1 MSRTKKHLT
10 KQERYWISQYEN
22 ARFTSVDSAYSRP
35 SETKRQIEA
44 DIIYRMKHDFDG
56 SDDYRILSHNGF
68 HFSCAFTVRE
78 NDNIFL
84 VVCTPSRWYNF
95 VPIITVD
102 SETGEIK
109 NWIDDYDYLK
119 F

>member
-1 MSRTKKHLT
+1 MKTKKHLT

-22 ARFTSVDSAYSRP
+22 ARFTSVDYAYGRP
-35 SETKRQIEA
+35 SDTKRNIES
-44 DIIYRMKHDFDG
+44 DILWAMTHNFNG
-56 SDDYRILSHNGF
+56 SDYRILSHNGF
-68 HFSCAFTVRE
+68 HFSCAFTAKD

-84 VVCTPSRWYNF
+84 VVCTPSSWYNV

-102 SETGEIK
+102 QETGEIK